1 MVSLLLGFYSQKNK
15 KRKKKEFKQVSRL
28 KAGIIQLSEWSWSLG
43 QKSRNHVKYEFEVAT
58 SNCSAVS
65 IKGEMKSQDCDVE
78 V

>member
-1 MVSLLLGFYSQKNK
+1 MVSLLLSFYSQK
-15 KRKKKEFKQVSRL
+15 KKEAKQASRL
-28 KAGIIQLSEWSWSLG
+28 KAGIVPLSEWHWSLG
-43 QKSRNHVKYEFEVAT
+43 QNSRNRVKCEFEVAA